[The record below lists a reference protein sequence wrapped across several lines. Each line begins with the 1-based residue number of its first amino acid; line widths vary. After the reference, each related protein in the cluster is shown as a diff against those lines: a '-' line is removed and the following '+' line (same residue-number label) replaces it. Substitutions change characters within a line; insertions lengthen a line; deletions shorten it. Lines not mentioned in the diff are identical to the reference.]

1 MNTEEK
7 RGVYKFLHWACF
19 VASCLAVTSAY
30 ATQMM
35 ENATNGD
42 TSGLTLFAHTA
53 ALAVFI
59 AFNFLGWCINN
70 YLIGNN
76 KVYPFKA
83 DDRSLN
89 KYVIGYT
96 FVLLLILLF
105 DS

>member
-19 VASCLAVTSAY
+19 VASCLAVISAY
-30 ATQMM
+30 IVQGM
-35 ENATNGD
+35 ENMGSDNTGVVM
-42 TSGLTLFAHTA
+42 FAHTA

-89 KYVIGYT
+89 KYVIAYT

-105 DS
+105 G